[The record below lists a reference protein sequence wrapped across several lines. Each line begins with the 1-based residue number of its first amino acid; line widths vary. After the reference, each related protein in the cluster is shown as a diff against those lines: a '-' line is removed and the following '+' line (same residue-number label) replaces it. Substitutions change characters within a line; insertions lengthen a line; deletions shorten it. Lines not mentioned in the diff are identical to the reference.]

1 MVTRSSISEDMMKDS
16 SSVVYIGS
24 NGGNT
29 DPSATIPLTSSSPIE
44 YEKKMSIMFR
54 KVSNNEENSSEIEI
68 LRKENRMIVFLY

>member
-29 DPSATIPLTSSSPIE
+29 DPSTTIPLTSSSSIE
-44 YEKKMSIMFR
+44 YENKMSIMFR

-68 LRKENRMIVFLY
+68 LRKENRMIVFFY